1 MNYIKVREFEKKTYK
16 ELIDI
21 EENKNGNQQ
30 EKFKKYIFLKKL
42 KEELINEQQ
51 SKEPFKFNYK

>member
-21 EENKNGNQQ
+21 EKNKNGNQQ